1 MAVMGKRS
9 STLNP
14 FWKVEEIYED
24 SQKAK
29 EIVISYTQQRMD
41 ELTRLEHYRN
51 IEQKCIDIME
61 SLLAYY
67 SHKEPGDMKV
77 DAFRARMVETFIKTT
92 QNARDEL
99 LRRYEIENNLSQGDK
114 TPKIQVEFI
123 DA

>member
-1 MAVMGKRS
+1 MVEMGKRS
-9 STLNP
+9 KTLNP

-67 SHKEPGDMKV
+67 SHKEPGDIKL
-77 DAFRARMVETFIKTT
+77 DTFKARMVETFIKTT

-99 LRRYEIENNLSQGDK
+99 LRRYEIENNLAQGDK
-114 TPKIQVEFI
+114 TPRIQVEFI